1 MAERISTNPHT
12 EEEFSLPLF
21 LFVVA
26 ISFGGYLGL
35 VWLLAPGSVWAA
47 QIFGPFWKLL
57 TAFSDSRSSI
67 ASWSSSSTATS
78 CTSQWPPS

>member
-26 ISFGGYLGL
+26 ISFGGYLGFL
-35 VWLLAPGSVWAA
+35 PEKYRVFAIIQDSPSTKDSPGRRAPAYPAEGRGSR
-47 QIFGPFWKLL
+47 G
-57 TAFSDSRSSI
+57 
-67 ASWSSSSTATS
+67 
-78 CTSQWPPS
+78 